1 MYLTPARF
9 RSMDLGIDVSALT
22 DAQLNRQLMRAASA
36 LHNHT
41 AAPIT
46 PEPHDFRGGVIIG
59 ETHTWRIDP
68 YLREVHRR
76 IFPYHVPVLTIQQCR
91 IYATKTQ
98 YIELAANELYYEV
111 SEGWLEPTSA
121 NLTSFGLFGA
131 AILPF
136 VGLSDPHVSI
146 DYTYGRNIA
155 MTERLYYP
163 EEAPYLW
170 RASVGFW
177 NTQAPAVR
185 VNGTIQTSNGSVYTV
200 DPIEGT
206 ITFVSNFPEDGDV
219 VEIDY
224 VTTLHPDIQE
234 AQAIITAGI
243 LNEKALVASGLG
255 GLRAIRVAELSLE
268 RDYRRTSGSAAQQQA
283 QVTVPPEAAALL
295 EPFAFRGLAF
305 A

>member
-1 MYLTPARF
+1 
-9 RSMDLGIDVSALT
+9 MDLGIDVSALT

-46 PEPHDFRGGVIIG
+46 PEPHDFRGGVILG
-59 ETHTWRIDP
+59 ETHTWPIDP
-68 YLREVHRR
+68 YMREVQRR
-76 IFPYHVPVLTIQQCR
+76 VFPYHTPLLSIQQCR
-91 IYATKTQ
+91 VFATKTQ
-98 YIELAANELYYEV
+98 YLELDADELYYEL
-111 SEGWLEPTSA
+111 SEGWVEPASA

-131 AILPF
+131 AMLPY
-136 VGLSDPHVSI
+136 VGLSEPHVSI

-155 MTERLYYP
+155 VSERLYYS
-163 EEAPYLW
+163 EELYTW

-177 NTQAPAVR
+177 SSAPPAVR
-185 VNGTIQTSNGSVYTV
+185 VNGLIQTSNGSVYTV

-206 ITFVSNFPEDGDV
+206 ITFVSAFPEDGDV
-219 VEIDY
+219 IDIDY

-243 LNEKALVASGLG
+243 LNEKALVSSGLG

-268 RDYRRTSGSAAQQQA
+268 RDFRRAGGAADRA
-283 QVTVPPEAAALL
+283 AVVIPAEAEALL